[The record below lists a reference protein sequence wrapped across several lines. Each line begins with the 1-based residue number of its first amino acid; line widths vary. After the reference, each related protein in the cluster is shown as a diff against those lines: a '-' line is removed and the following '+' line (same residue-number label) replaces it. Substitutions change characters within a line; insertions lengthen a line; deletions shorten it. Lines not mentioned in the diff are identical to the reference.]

1 MPSDIRGRTI
11 PPNKATVNAQETEDK
26 VCGIIETNLE
36 IRRENFDY
44 ELGKVHRLPPNKKSS
59 DKKSNVQASE
69 YRIEI

>member
-44 ELGKVHRLPPNKKSS
+44 ELGKVHRLSPNKKSS

-69 YRIEI
+69 YHIEI